1 VKPFHD
7 PSLINEGG
15 PHGEL
20 DAARDID
27 GRRLDPGIDG
37 RPDSRPD
44 VRENDPA
51 LGNLLA
57 DFDFSQPPSPP
68 LILPPYPT

>member
-1 VKPFHD
+1 
-7 PSLINEGG
+7 
-15 PHGEL
+15 
-20 DAARDID
+20 
-27 GRRLDPGIDG
+27 
-37 RPDSRPD
+37 

-57 DFDFSQPPSPP
+57 DFDFSQPPRPP